1 VEIRFPILR
10 NKLFDKWVLEILL
23 PAEAQTRA
31 GWSPLSF
38 LFDPGSQLTSVPV
51 ALAEELSI
59 PFVKSHPVAVRSTT
73 GSGIGW
79 LSPMTFSFPA
89 LSALE
94 FQCLC
99 FFNPTLQR
107 PLLSLADVLDHFTF
121 RAVRPSTL
129 HPLGSFIMRLH
140 KSHKGRPR
148 TESPPEAS
156 GKPKG
161 C

>member
-1 VEIRFPILR
+1 MEIRCPILR
-10 NKLFDKWVLEILL
+10 NRLFDKWVLEILL
-23 PAEAQTRA
+23 PAEVKTRA

-51 ALAEELSI
+51 SLAEELSI
-59 PFVKSHPVAVRSTT
+59 PFTKSHPVSVRSTT

-94 FQCLC
+94 FQSMC

-107 PLLSLADVLDHFTF
+107 PLLSLTDVLDHFTF

-129 HPLGSFIMRLH
+129 HPLGSFVMRLH
-140 KSHKGRPR
+140 KGHRCQAR
-148 TESPPEAS
+148 TEPPGET
-156 GKPKG
+156 G
-161 C
+161 